1 MTFHQALA
9 FGLIGGTIGFL
20 PLAGRSITLGR
31 SHRGLVPACVL
42 ALLAGLGACAPVP
55 PQEPRI
61 SLAGLTEAEAVQR
74 LGPPDA
80 VEAGPPRVLTW
91 TNVDATRVGWRPGD
105 IAAFRCTVTAFI
117 EQGRVAAFRRHGNGC

>member
-1 MTFHQALA
+1 MRALA
-9 FGLIGGTIGFL
+9 RGRPGLR
-20 PLAGRSITLGR
+20 A
-31 SHRGLVPACVL
+31 L
-42 ALLAGLGACAPVP
+42 ALLAGLGACSPIP

-61 SLAGLTEAEAVQR
+61 SLTGLTEAAAIQR

-80 VEAGPPRVLTW
+80 VESGPPRALTW